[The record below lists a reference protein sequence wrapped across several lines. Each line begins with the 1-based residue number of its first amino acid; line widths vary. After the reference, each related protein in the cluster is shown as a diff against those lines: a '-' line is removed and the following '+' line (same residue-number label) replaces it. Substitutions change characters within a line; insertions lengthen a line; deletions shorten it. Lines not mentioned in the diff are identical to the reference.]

1 MDAAPDDFMVIQQK
15 YPDFSFFA
23 HAASLTY
30 WLFRCPGYAGYGAG
44 CSDDGVGPLLSAL
57 TWVSSRFSR
66 FTWKSKQNRRSSG
79 VSQECR
85 AMGNVPYDG
94 ARRDTCHADPGRVA
108 PTPCAGYG

>member
-1 MDAAPDDFMVIQQK
+1 MDAAPDDFMVVQQK

-30 WLFRCPGYAGYGAG
+30 WLFRCPGCAGYGAG
-44 CSDDGVGPLLSAL
+44 CSDEGVGPLPGAL
-57 TWVSSRFSR
+57 TRASFRFSR

-85 AMGNVPYDG
+85 AMGNVPVTAFAG
-94 ARRDTCHADPGRVA
+94 TPVTPDPGRVA